1 MFSEEEATG
10 HVVTVQLY
18 RAGLRVSKVCACTN
32 QFIKFNLVGIYFCD
46 DFALCT

>member
-18 RAGLRVSKVCACTN
+18 RAGLGVSKVCAGEN
-32 QFIKFNLVGIYFCD
+32 EFINFHFGYP
-46 DFALCT
+46 